1 LARHPARRATSAI
14 AAVGRDVTVM
24 TAVAPTIVANAA
36 LAGRIDRTI
45 RTALQQRIPGWT
57 LQGYI
62 PSQ

>member
-1 LARHPARRATSAI
+1 
-14 AAVGRDVTVM
+14 VTVK

-36 LAGRIDRTI
+36 PAGRIDRTI